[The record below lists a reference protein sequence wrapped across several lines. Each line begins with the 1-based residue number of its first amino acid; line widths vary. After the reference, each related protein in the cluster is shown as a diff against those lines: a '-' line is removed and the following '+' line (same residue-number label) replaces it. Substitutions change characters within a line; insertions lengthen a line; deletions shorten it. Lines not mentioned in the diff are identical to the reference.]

1 MMDPVYYNNMYQGTM
16 YPVLGFLHSDTVATD
31 RNPPCGSWEKHG
43 CKDGSTCNF
52 YHDPR
57 LLMKNLCRHYFRTRV
72 CRADCCHLHG
82 PRITDEPG
90 CKHRTAPWS
99 IRNLDMV
106 QLEMVRGC
114 VEPPAGP
121 RVTWLRYDRHTRTVY
136 KPTRPFHIGMGFH
149 GDALRTLPFNRLLS
163 QWSETTRR
171 NERYYEERRLAITAD
186 SDRMYE
192 ERARQQATVT
202 TPTAPKAPPDVV
214 LRARQAAAEQQ
225 ATTGPAT
232 TDTADSGTAPIEDTS
247 AREPDP
253 WGEDQSQRNMEETR
267 QRQAHQQNFTHGP
280 QLALPAPAQVQPVP
294 MAAQPA
300 QRYVMNVDLPR
311 INLQAPPPAKAQPAK
326 APPPRLADAPAYMGA
341 AREQGVPVKN
351 PPGHGPRWYEG
362 YYILTTSI
370 TVHMDQWFERCIGH
384 HSGSIVYQE
393 ALMALTE
400 AFFDTVNLPAA
411 HEHME
416 WLRRRRTDLQNCVTW
431 LRTHNGGTAAL
442 QTVELRRLT
451 QAPGLPY
458 ILDPALLV
466 MVLQGMSTDRN
477 LYADFPQG
485 HALQA
490 LIQNLRPSRTPGNTL
505 PTAEAPYKAPP
516 GTPGAKSHKA
526 PPPLYTETVTYQR
539 TVYKAAPTEHHGEH
553 GGEWAKAPPTEH
565 NGEWV

>member
-1 MMDPVYYNNMYQGTM
+1 
-16 YPVLGFLHSDTVATD
+16 
-31 RNPPCGSWEKHG
+31 
-43 CKDGSTCNF
+43 
-52 YHDPR
+52 
-57 LLMKNLCRHYFRTRV
+57 
-72 CRADCCHLHG
+72 
-82 PRITDEPG
+82 
-90 CKHRTAPWS
+90 
-99 IRNLDMV
+99 
-106 QLEMVRGC
+106 
-114 VEPPAGP
+114 
-121 RVTWLRYDRHTRTVY
+121 
-136 KPTRPFHIGMGFH
+136 
-149 GDALRTLPFNRLLS
+149 
-163 QWSETTRR
+163 
-171 NERYYEERRLAITAD
+171 
-186 SDRMYE
+186 
-192 ERARQQATVT
+192 
-202 TPTAPKAPPDVV
+202 
-214 LRARQAAAEQQ
+214 
-225 ATTGPAT
+225 
-232 TDTADSGTAPIEDTS
+232 
-247 AREPDP
+247 
-253 WGEDQSQRNMEETR
+253 
-267 QRQAHQQNFTHGP
+267 
-280 QLALPAPAQVQPVP
+280 
-294 MAAQPA
+294 
-300 QRYVMNVDLPR
+300 
-311 INLQAPPPAKAQPAK
+311 
-326 APPPRLADAPAYMGA
+326 MGA

-362 YYILTTSI
+362 YYVLTTSI

-400 AFFDTVNLPAA
+400 AFFDMVNLPAA

-416 WLRRRRTDLQNCVTW
+416 WLRRRRTDLQNCVEW

-505 PTAEAPYKAPP
+505 PMAEAPYKAPP

-553 GGEWAKAPPTEH
+553 GGEWAKAPPTEPH
-565 NGEWV
+565 GEWV